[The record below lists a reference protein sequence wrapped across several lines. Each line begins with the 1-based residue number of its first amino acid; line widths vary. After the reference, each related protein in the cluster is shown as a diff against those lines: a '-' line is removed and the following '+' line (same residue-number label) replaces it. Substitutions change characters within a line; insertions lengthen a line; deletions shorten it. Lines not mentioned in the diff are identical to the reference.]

1 MNIDPIWALTIVYV
15 VAIAGITWVIT
26 VVLKSVKPEYGA
38 TLRDV
43 FRQTRFLEL
52 STVLVII
59 ISASYLGWAGKLT
72 DGLIALLTGI
82 GAYVL
87 GGLKDTKAAD
97 SSRQQQ
103 SPPAR

>member
-1 MNIDPIWALTIVYV
+1 MYIVV
-15 VAIAGITWVIT
+15 IIGLVCVIT
-26 VVLKSVKPEYGA
+26 VALKSVKPEYGS
-38 TLRDV
+38 TFLEV

-59 ISASYLGWAGKLT
+59 ISASFLGWAGKLT
-72 DGLIALLTGI
+72 DGLIALVTGI

-87 GGLKDTKAAD
+87 GGLKEPKTTD

-103 SPPAR
+103 PPPAH